1 MSDDAAINL
10 IGLGKVYGR
19 GAHALAAVTPASL
32 SVPWGQVFG
41 LLGPNGA
48 GKTTIKVI
56 HGLITPTTDT
66 VRLGGYDVTRHRAH
80 AVRQIGAVLEGSRNV
95 Y

>member
-1 MSDDAAINL
+1 
-10 IGLGKVYGR
+10 
-19 GAHALAAVTPASL
+19 
-32 SVPWGQVFG
+32 VPWGQVFG

-48 GKTTIKVI
+48 GKTTTIKVI